1 MLRKE
6 PSEALAATLFTS
18 EWETPA
24 AALVVLSRGE
34 ASSTLPLPGETN
46 FCWEANH
53 FILRLRTQ
61 VDNAEWLRV
70 GRAELVDTLSAQ
82 FVHRR

>member
-18 EWETPA
+18 EWETLA

-34 ASSTLPLPGETN
+34 ASSTLPLPGE
-46 FCWEANH
+46 
-53 FILRLRTQ
+53 
-61 VDNAEWLRV
+61 AEFLL
-70 GRAELVDTLSAQ
+70 GDQS
-82 FVHRR
+82 FYS

>member
-6 PSEALAATLFTS
+6 PSEALAAALFTS

-24 AALVVLSRGE
+24 AASGCSIQRRGLFLGYQGRLS
-34 ASSTLPLPGETN
+34 
-46 FCWEANH
+46 FCWKANH
-53 FILRLRTQ
+53 FILRLRIQ

-70 GRAELVDTLSAQ
+70 GRAGLVDTLSAQ
-82 FVHRR
+82 FAHRG